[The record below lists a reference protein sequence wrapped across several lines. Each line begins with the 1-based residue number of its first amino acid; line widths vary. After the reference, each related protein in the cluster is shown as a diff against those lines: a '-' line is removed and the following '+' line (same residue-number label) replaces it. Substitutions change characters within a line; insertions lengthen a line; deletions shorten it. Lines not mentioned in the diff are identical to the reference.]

1 MAVFGKKKLI
11 SQLEAAQR
19 ARVKGKEFIKLVD
32 TAIESVQGDLA
43 EDDRKALNA
52 LWFLKAEYLWA
63 SGEKGKALD
72 LLAQNFDGPVEEDWT
87 AIIAEWIRGD
97 NITDI
102 KYRRLL
108 EIRLEIAPEDRR
120 ANMSLAKMVAEMPSP
135 ADEDIDIVVRAVKE
149 FPLWKGGSSVLAIRY
164 LENERTDAD
173 ALEVY
178 KFAYPYNKNNPKLIE
193 YLTKSLIE
201 NQDKSEFALKFYRD
215 QLEAGRDVP
224 QALGLLC
231 DAYLEKGDISP
242 TTWPFI
248 VDALGR
254 GMLSPQGVKHVSD
267 FVLTQQKEYFNRRTL
282 AEQVYERGY
291 RGAELLQYLADEYA
305 ADLEVNEKTVPVLES
320 AFKQKAL
327 SKKSIRVLTEHY
339 LQTGERGE
347 FAARVYETYL
357 SMVPELPQR
366 KLYEYLAE
374 HFISLGRTDEQAKKI
389 YEEALAIK
397 PDDERLVK
405 MLAQTYLSYDI
416 ESMQAIEIYRR
427 AYAVETDEATKQKL
441 ALMLAQHHTRV
452 KKYDA
457 ETLEYL
463 SALQGAFPSNL
474 EKQFTEALGYCYMN
488 LERTDAEAKAHY
500 SRLYKASKN
509 PHPKLVNILARIA
522 VSEHKP
528 GKPYS
533 KDEIELFER
542 VFDIERFSCQPEI
555 AFSLLD
561 DRLAKNTED
570 IRLIQFAVR
579 CFEADVKR
587 LAEVLDKYKASEIFV
602 DIGDFYA
609 ERFNFEQASVAY
621 RQAVDFTGL
630 EKAKY
635 RLAKM
640 LINEGDANG
649 ALAILRTLNV
659 DDSKSQSQVVYWE
672 GVCHL
677 VLGNAGE
684 AMRCFEGIV
693 SQKELESLMPGYL
706 PLLRIGQALEL
717 DNKWEEARKRYREV
731 LSVADAKHF
740 HRWADIEIAL
750 LYMKEK
756 RYEDA
761 VKQAEDLYNRN
772 RTGRAESRYFAM
784 ALLYKG
790 AEALRSGDLDA
801 ATSLLQQAVQVDMA
815 DRLLRDVITDLLL
828 IEGEKAYFAKD
839 FSRSHKLFETSTA
852 ILPKRVDTRVFLAF
866 THHERREYDH
876 AILQYVN
883 IPWEQVHPDVERS
896 QAYAY
901 FSSGRFDK
909 SWRVFNDL
917 LQRGTFDEEDMPLLF
932 FSFLSDKTARGGRVF
947 KNIKFKDDS
956 VDYAQLYIHDG
967 QYQRA
972 VDLLKDLQKRDE
984 YKDDLTAMWF
994 LGLANSR
1001 LGNREMAVHYW
1012 KEILVRPDRMNL
1024 DKSRKMQEY
1033 IEVGLAFLESGY
1045 AEEAMHTWESLS
1057 KIDPDFEHLPFLYAE
1072 TLSLNAYQLVR
1083 KQDKVKVAINEW
1095 KKAYEYDPKNI
1106 LLAQNLAIAY
1116 WEIDDFTNSTRYW
1129 NKMIDWWK
1137 RELVKKPKQNAV
1149 YSVYISEIQRVLT
1162 DLITTKGR
1170 ADHDLAKVR
1179 TEDVID
1185 YYQKAN
1191 RFYWLLNL
1199 DKSATTMDIERSYFR
1214 LVKIYN
1220 PERHA
1225 DTFMLLEEAY
1235 ANLTDPN
1242 RKEKID
1248 LFAYNPLALDTI
1260 RQRVWGGKEHINVFS
1275 PLKAKV
1281 NPPMP
1286 KSDFLKPSGLDPDAV
1301 LAKMENRMKMNLKLP
1316 DWNLV

>member
-1 MAVFGKKKLI
+1 MAVFGKKKLN

-32 TAIESVQGDLA
+32 AAIESVQGDLA
-43 EDDRKALNA
+43 EDDRKTLNA
-52 LWFLKAEYLWA
+52 LWFLKAEHLWA
-63 SGEKGKALD
+63 AGKKTNALD
-72 LLAQNFDGPVEEDWT
+72 ILAKNWDGTVEEEWT
-87 AIIAEWIRGD
+87 AVIAEWIRGEG
-97 NITDI
+97 ITDI

-108 EIRLEIAPEDRR
+108 ETRLEIAPEDRR
-120 ANMSLAKMVAEMPSP
+120 ANMSLAKMIAEMPSP
-135 ADEDIDIVVRAVKE
+135 AEEDIDIVERAVKE

-178 KFAYPYNKNNPKLIE
+178 KFAYPNNKNNPKLIE

-254 GMLSPQGVKHVSD
+254 GMLSPHGVKHVSD
-267 FVLTQQKEYFNRRTL
+267 FVLTQQKEYFDRRVL

-291 RGAELLQYLADEYA
+291 RGVELLQYLADEYA

-339 LQTGERGE
+339 LHIGERGE

-389 YEEALAIK
+389 YEEALAID
-397 PDDERLVK
+397 PENESLVK

-416 ESMQAIEIYRR
+416 ESNQAFDIYRR
-427 AYAVETDEATKQKL
+427 AYAMETDEATRQKL
-441 ALMLAQHHTRV
+441 ALMLANHHVRI
-452 KKYDA
+452 KRYDA

-463 SALQGAFPSNL
+463 SSLKGAFPSHL

-488 LERTDAEAKAHY
+488 LDRTDKEAKSHY
-500 SRLYKASKN
+500 SRLYKSSKN
-509 PHPKLVNILARIA
+509 PHPKLVNILAKIA
-522 VSEHKP
+522 VAEHKP
-528 GKPYS
+528 EKPYS
-533 KDEIELFER
+533 KEEIELFER

-555 AFSLLD
+555 AFSLLE
-561 DRLAKNTED
+561 DRLAKNLED
-570 IRLIQFAVR
+570 IRMIQFAVR
-579 CFEADVKR
+579 GFEADAER
-587 LAEVLDKYKASEIFV
+587 LAEVLDKHKASEIFV

-621 RQAVDFTGL
+621 RKAVEFTGL

-635 RLAKM
+635 RLSKM

-649 ALAILRTLNV
+649 ALSILRTLKV
-659 DDSKSQSQVVYWE
+659 DDPKSQAQVVYWE

-677 VLGNAGE
+677 VLGNPHE
-684 AMRCFEGIV
+684 AKTCFESIASRKDLDGVI
-693 SQKELESLMPGYL
+693 PGYL
-706 PLLRIGQALEL
+706 PVLRFGQALEL
-717 DNKWEEARKRYREV
+717 DGKWEEARKRYREV
-731 LSVADAKHF
+731 LGENDAKHF

-756 RYEDA
+756 RFDDA

-790 AEALRSGDLDA
+790 AQALKAGDIGG

-839 FSRSHKLFETSTA
+839 FARCHKIFETSTA
-852 ILPKRVDTRVFLAF
+852 ILPKRVDTRVYLAF
-866 THHERREYDH
+866 THHERREYDQ

-883 IPWEQVHPDVERS
+883 IPWDQVHPDVERS

-901 FSSGRFDK
+901 YSSGRFDK
-909 SWRVFNDL
+909 AWRVFNDL
-917 LQRGTFDEEDMPLLF
+917 LQRGSFDNEDIPLLF
-932 FSFLSDKTARGGRVF
+932 HSFLSDKGARGGKVF
-947 KNIKFKDDS
+947 KKIEFADDS
-956 VDYAQLYIHDG
+956 IDYAQLYIHDG
-967 QYQRA
+967 EFQRA
-972 VDLLKDLQKRDE
+972 VDLLKQLQKRDE
-984 YKDDLTAMWF
+984 YKDDLTVLWF
-994 LGLANSR
+994 LGLANSK
-1001 LGNREMAVHYW
+1001 LGNREMAVHFW
-1012 KEILVRPDRMNL
+1012 KEILGRSDRPGV
-1024 DKSRKMQEY
+1024 DKSRRMQEY

-1045 AEEAMHTWESLS
+1045 AQEAMQTWESLS
-1057 KIDPDFEHLPFLYAE
+1057 KIDPEFEHLPFLYAE

-1129 NKMIDWWK
+1129 NRVIDFWK
-1137 RELVKKPKQNAV
+1137 RELEKKPKQNAV
-1149 YSVYISEIQRVLT
+1149 FSVYISEIQRVLT

-1170 ADHDLAKVR
+1170 AEHDLAKVR

-1199 DKSATTMDIERSYFR
+1199 DKTATVMDIERSYFR

-1235 ANLTDPN
+1235 ANLTDPA

-1248 LFAYNPLALDTI
+1248 LFAYNPLDLDAMG
-1260 RQRVWGGKEHINVFS
+1260 RRVWGGKEHVNVFS
-1275 PLKAKV
+1275 PLRSKV
-1281 NPPMP
+1281 NPPLP
-1286 KSDFLKPSGLDPDAV
+1286 KYEFLKPSGLDPDAI
-1301 LAKMENRMKMNLKLP
+1301 LAKMDARMKMNLKLP